1 MNQTLKD
8 ALVWVAVAAAIIGCV
23 VVVLAAAP

>member
-8 ALVWVAVAAAIIGCV
+8 ALVWVAVAAAMIGCV
-23 VVVLAAAP
+23 VAVLAVAP

>member
-8 ALVWVAVAAAIIGCV
+8 ALVWCAVTAAMIGCV
-23 VVVLAAAP
+23 VAVLAAAP